1 MFFLKICPLCN
12 IKKKNLQKLVTSKV
26 YGDKRNKTAFFHC
39 FNCDARYQFPR
50 LSKKEES
57 VFYKKEF
64 EKFMEKRSGKK
75 SSWTKVESHL
85 TLNQE
90 TFERRNK
97 YIKPYLKNV
106 KSILEIGCS
115 SGFMLYPM
123 QKKGIKCV
131 GIEPSGVFS
140 KYVKKRGIE
149 VFDDLNQLIKK
160 HPKRKFDLITHFFV
174 LEHISDPIYFF
185 KQQIK
190 LLNKGGKIIFEVP
203 NVADPLHTIYNIKE
217 FEEFYW
223 QLAHHWYFSKKSLNF
238 VLRKLETNYKILHD
252 QRYDLSNHII
262 WARDRKPG
270 GMKYFSNK
278 LGEGIEIYYKNY
290 LKKIGKCDT
299 LIGVIEIGQ

>member
-1 MFFLKICPLCN
+1 MPFPKNCPLCN
-12 IKKKNLQKLVTSKV
+12 SKKKNLQKLVTSKV
-26 YGDKRNKTAFFHC
+26 YGDKKSTKKFFHC
-39 FNCDARYQFPR
+39 LNCDVRYQFPR

-64 EKFMEKRSGKK
+64 ENFMEKRSGQK

-97 YIKPYLKNV
+97 YIKPHLKNV

-123 QKKGIKCV
+123 QKKGIECF

-149 VFDDLNQLIKK
+149 VFDNLNQLNKK

-185 KQQIK
+185 KEQIK
-190 LLNKGGKIIFEVP
+190 LLNKGGKIIFEIP
-203 NVADPLHTIYNIKE
+203 NVADPLHTVYNIKE

-223 QLAHHWYFSKKSLNF
+223 QIAHHWYFSKKSLNF
-238 VLRKLETNYKILHD
+238 VLKKLEKNYKILND

-278 LGEGIEIYYKNY
+278 LGMDIEIYYKNY

-299 LIGVIEIGQ
+299 LIGVIKIG